1 MSLCR
6 SKGWEACTYG
16 AKENA
21 GSDDAVHLAVPDGNG
36 RVGTRGVRGGG
47 CPSLHIALAAQMA
60 TTFLNLVLVG
70 VALLSGTISRHF
82 GRRKMCAGGM
92 LLFALA
98 GICGA
103 FFTVGLWAVFVWSA
117 FLGAGDRAVR
127 PGGVQHDDRL
137 SG

>member
-1 MSLCR
+1 MGQKKMLVLTMLCISLFQMGMVGLAPVV
-6 SKGWEACTYG
+6 SAVV
-16 AKENA
+16 
-21 GSDDAVHLAVPDGNG
+21 DAFP
-36 RVGTRGVRGGG
+36 GT
-47 CPSLHIALAAQMA
+47 SALAAQMA

-92 LLFALA
+92 CFFHS
-98 GICGA
+98 GA
-103 FFTVGLWAVFVWSA
+103 VGGLCLVGFFG
-117 FLGAGDRAVR
+117 GRDRAVR